1 MASKSEPFF
10 VSAADDARTA
20 SAAAQ
25 AATTVDPVMGRRLWL
40 IFWLGLPLFIGLLLG
55 WSQAGSAKQLGR
67 LDGLLFVISGVL
79 PSWWIYGLLGIT
91 LKRLVPRLPYLA
103 LLVLA
108 PALAS
113 FLLKPLYVGRK
124 ALFGLPHTGIS
135 YPQFAEP
142 LATVLPFLQGNLL
155 GIISFPLL
163 GLFLVL
169 MFRFDVFCWYGA
181 ATAQRH
187 FGQPA
192 NAMGNPTQALAPTGV
207 FGRLPARLGRD
218 VHLLIAAEHYLRVVT
233 PAGEAMVLYRLGDAI
248 RDMEAAGI
256 AGVQVHRSYWIAIA
270 AIAAQ
275 RREGSRLTLETRG
288 GLLVPVSRSY
298 KQALKAQ
305 TGL

>member
-1 MASKSEPFF
+1 MASKPGPFF
-10 VSAADDARTA
+10 VSATDDARPA

-25 AATTVDPVMGRRLWL
+25 PATTADPLMGCRLWR
-40 IFWLGLPLFIGLLLG
+40 IFWLGLPIFLGLLLG

-67 LDGLLFVISGVL
+67 LDGLLFVITGVL
-79 PSWWIYGLLGIT
+79 PSWWLYGLLGT
-91 LKRLVPRLPYLA
+91 ALKRLLPRLPYPA
-103 LLVLA
+103 LLVSA
-108 PALAS
+108 PVVAS

-124 ALFGLPHTGIS
+124 ALFGLPRTDVS

-142 LATVLPFLQGNLL
+142 LATVLPFLQGNIL

-163 GLFLVL
+163 GLFFFL

-181 ATAQRH
+181 ATAQR
-187 FGQPA
+187 QAIEAA
-192 NAMGNPTQALAPTGV
+192 NTMGNPAPALAPTGV
-207 FGRLPARLGRD
+207 FGRLPARLGRE
-218 VHLLIAAEHYLRVVT
+218 VQLLVAAEHYLRVVT
-233 PAGEAMVLYRLGDAI
+233 PLGEAMVLYRLGDAI

-256 AGVQVHRSYWIAIA
+256 VGVQVHRTYWIATA

-275 RREGSRLTLETRG
+275 HREGSRLSLETRG
-288 GLLVPVSRSY
+288 GQLVPVSRSY